1 MEQYISYM
9 YRIYP
14 NDKQK
19 ELIAKTFGCT
29 RLVYISNL
37 IYYKYKRIYNVIN
50 N

>member
-19 ELIAKTFGCT
+19 ELIAKTFGCHNNSFVVPT
-29 RLVYISNL
+29 VPWLYSISL
-37 IYYKYKRIYNVIN
+37 
-50 N
+50 